1 MNLRKGF
8 RRGTAFLMALLMIL
22 MLSGHGTE
30 IVFAEETTNVQAG
43 VDFTALDDHLVEGMT
58 PKGTRIH
65 LFDYWSTQ
73 REANDRIS
81 NSDDGGI
88 NAGHDFKFTH
98 GSNGFDN
105 MNAWTGSSNP
115 RTGIVKNKLGE
126 NGYPEFSKRAGQK
139 EESLDYIFDPSIRH
153 EGKASYDNVEGL
165 LQVDQDGYYYYDCQ
179 KNYAAF
185 DESTKKFKL
194 YDEPGVFTGDKWSR
208 RWTTSNSNNGQF
220 FPFNT
225 ADGVFTE
232 RRNQLEQLRVNS
244 KSNTD
249 NNRDQQSDEGYCE
262 SPFNHYFGLSMST
275 QFIQRDGGHTEED
288 GPAMTYEFSGD
299 DDVWVFID
307 NVLVADLGGIHSK
320 ATLRIDFSTGN
331 IYINEN
337 LNGNLREKF
346 RNAGISGNFI
356 PGTNIFTDDT
366 YHTLDFFYLER
377 GNADSN
383 MHLKFN
389 LVTVPES
396 EIIKVDQIG
405 EAVPGAA
412 FTLYHTNSDY
422 AIDDQTEVIATGTTD
437 EKGQFVLISPDG
449 RLISLQNLNEYK
461 EKYFVLKETTVP
473 MGYRTA
479 GDGEIKL
486 YIPENV
492 KSPVLLT
499 YDSWN
504 TGSRSLAKL
513 MTTADPVIHL
523 VPNAG
528 GSEGPE
534 GNSDIDLGNGGK
546 MFAVVLQYD
555 HSDETKDLTN
565 PNNWHAVS
573 GDPIGGWMVQ
583 EGTAMSDII
592 AAAKQNPYVFELDS
606 SGAYKAEVEELVGD
620 VLKYYFMQGNPTAEN
635 TDYTVG
641 YYYTTENSLDDAT
654 ADNTWRVQSDDFER
668 MFAARLYVP
677 NIENHVYVR
686 KVDEAGNAVRGA
698 EFGLFSESND
708 GIDIGLDGSVTISKD
723 AEPDYRG
730 TTDIIS
736 GYPFKDD
743 IEGSLIFPQ
752 EGGLPMGTYY
762 LKELSVPEGY
772 KRNDKIIKIV
782 IDQSGIYPD
791 AGEKDDGIVVN
802 RSIGMIVKSMVQF
815 AAGDDVDNT
824 LHDLIMNLKVSNS
837 YNGDQTQWKGTD
849 QTTYLKF
856 QPDDSQTIL
865 EYAALEG
872 YPAMF
877 DIDEGWSGLEIKQN
891 YEDPDHGVSSHLKMD
906 WREYELRNLFSGV
919 TFVTVTNERVGDLE
933 VSKQVQSDWE
943 TDKNQKFQFKV
954 RFHDV
959 TDPYKPIELTQ
970 TYKVRITDLEGNPV
984 ETQIS
989 EIKSGDTIQLK
1000 DDQKLTVYGLP
1011 YGTQYT
1017 ITEARTPGYTPSVS
1031 VNGNLTEGTSSE
1043 EGYAVSGKIEW
1054 TGNDG
1059 GAAVEKVVYTN
1070 TYNQT
1075 GEFGFTKT
1083 DKNRN
1088 PVEGAKFA
1096 MYRLECEDVD
1106 HHDHEQELL
1115 QVDAEG
1121 NLTDVQKTCWE
1132 GINSVESDSNG
1143 KVLFEGLPASG
1154 EYRLVEYKAAPGY
1167 VTPKGQWR
1175 VIYTEGKFIFP
1186 SSEGSGDMDSAV
1198 GNPPAVE
1205 MDADGY
1211 SIANYKLT
1219 ELPFSGNIGIGA
1231 FWILGITFMAV
1242 GGLGGLLWLARN
1254 KRCKI

>member
-1 MNLRKGF
+1 M
-8 RRGTAFLMALLMIL
+8 MALLMIL

-30 IVFAEETTNVQAG
+30 IVFAEETTNVQDG

-81 NSDDGGI
+81 NSNDGGI

-320 ATLRIDFSTGN
+320 AALRIDFSTGN

-356 PGTNIFTDDT
+356 PGTNIFADDT

-405 EAVPGAA
+405 EAVPGAV

-422 AIDDQTEVIATGTTD
+422 AIDDQAEVIATGTTD

-592 AAAKQNPYVFELDS
+592 ATAKQNPYVFELDS

-620 VLKYYFMQGNPTAEN
+620 VLKYYFMQGNPTSEN

-743 IEGSLIFPQ
+743 IEGALIFPQ

-877 DIDEGWSGLEIKQN
+877 DIDEGWSGLEIKQRIGL
-891 YEDPDHGVSSHLKMD
+891 HWH
-906 WREYELRNLFSGV
+906 
-919 TFVTVTNERVGDLE
+919 TNM
-933 VSKQVQSDWE
+933 K
-943 TDKNQKFQFKV
+943 
-954 RFHDV
+954 
-959 TDPYKPIELTQ
+959 
-970 TYKVRITDLEGNPV
+970 
-984 ETQIS
+984 
-989 EIKSGDTIQLK
+989 
-1000 DDQKLTVYGLP
+1000 
-1011 YGTQYT
+1011 
-1017 ITEARTPGYTPSVS
+1017 
-1031 VNGNLTEGTSSE
+1031 
-1043 EGYAVSGKIEW
+1043 
-1054 TGNDG
+1054 
-1059 GAAVEKVVYTN
+1059 
-1070 TYNQT
+1070 
-1075 GEFGFTKT
+1075 
-1083 DKNRN
+1083 
-1088 PVEGAKFA
+1088 
-1096 MYRLECEDVD
+1096 
-1106 HHDHEQELL
+1106 
-1115 QVDAEG
+1115 
-1121 NLTDVQKTCWE
+1121 
-1132 GINSVESDSNG
+1132 
-1143 KVLFEGLPASG
+1143 
-1154 EYRLVEYKAAPGY
+1154 
-1167 VTPKGQWR
+1167 
-1175 VIYTEGKFIFP
+1175 
-1186 SSEGSGDMDSAV
+1186 
-1198 GNPPAVE
+1198 
-1205 MDADGY
+1205 Y
-1211 SIANYKLT
+1211 S
-1219 ELPFSGNIGIGA
+1219 
-1231 FWILGITFMAV
+1231 
-1242 GGLGGLLWLARN
+1242 
-1254 KRCKI
+1254 KRCQRQVVPKMEFSIIVQ